1 MGDDRWIEVTP
12 SQFDHERAGL
22 EYLHERV
29 PNQAPYRVWTNFEFR
44 DGHGRW
50 HECDALLLGQGALY
64 LIELKHY
71 YGRITGNDRLWTRN
85 GRTEDSPLLLA
96 RRKAQYL
103 SSRLKDE
110 AEQWAREVH
119 EDPRQLRQLVPWV
132 QEAVFLHHEKTRLA
146 LPPASCKNIY
156 VFDDLTRDPGPLGIS
171 DLINEPPRRQLIGP
185 NQEAI
190 LAELLKRIGL
200 VQRRERTAG
209 SWVIMDGGALDQGD
223 GWQDWEASHK
233 ESGDR
238 ARIRFYTGATDHD
251 RMVASSLAEHEYRVM
266 RRLSHDGLQA
276 PRDLVSEEHLGRG
289 LVYDYDE
296 HLERLD
302 LWLANHDDS
311 ADLSQRLQ
319 IITSIGEVLEY
330 AHGNGVVHRGLS
342 PHAVWVGP
350 PAQPDG
356 PLTVK
361 VSDWLSVGSTTSD
374 STVTG
379 VTRLLNTANLDDDE
393 QERAVYAAPENRWS
407 AQGLDR
413 QALDLFSLGA
423 VAYFVLS
430 GNAPAA
436 TPQDLTTRLKEQR
449 GLDLAVDVP
458 EVTDAL
464 RTAILKA
471 TNPLPRERLAT
482 AHEFLTQ
489 LTDVDRPVT
498 ESTLDPRDAGARD
511 QLASGRFIVQ
521 KRLGKGSTAVG
532 LLVEDTSLHTKTRER
547 VLKVALDERAS
558 RRLEDEAEVLSQVDS
573 PRVAAFIDGPIELG
587 GTTALLLEN
596 AGEQT
601 LQQHLRERG
610 GRLSV
615 DQLETF
621 GDDLLMALAALAKA
635 GIDHRDVKPA
645 NIGVGKDSRKRL
657 RLKLFDFSLSRAPG
671 TDTNAGTP
679 PYLDPFLGE
688 AEGRPQFDTAAERY
702 SVAVVQFEMASG
714 YRPWY
719 GEDSQA
725 SPDVV
730 TDDVTIQP
738 DAFPPA
744 LQREL
749 EGYFRRALSRDVSK
763 RFDTID
769 EMRSAWRQIFS
780 TVTRTVTPDDEDLA
794 DDATLE
800 TPLEDSG
807 FTARALSALEPL
819 DLKTVGDF
827 LAVEAMS
834 LNHLKGATQP
844 TRTEIRKRRREWEKK
859 LGKQT
864 AALSTDKL
872 PALTDIAT
880 MLAEATDG
888 DRRRELVELIVGT
901 RRSNLDG
908 FALQSIIGAKMNRPA
923 ATPQVNQDLQHVLE
937 DWSRQDATRDILDKL
952 AQSVDNGLT
961 RLGGVAALP
970 ELIAEIADGTLT
982 GSQEHLTR
990 REWRIA
996 EGLLRFVVDRR
1007 RYQVHGGSNAAMID
1021 PRRRDDLVMALA
1033 LRAKDDADRAPLFDV
1048 AEALGRAADQATEGL
1063 GGTVLASSRSQA
1075 VVGPVLASY
1084 ETALAQDSRAAAL
1097 GQGMRARRLA
1107 ASFSTRS
1114 GLTSSG
1120 EFYSKDDLGDADAIR
1135 IALAGLGDTEKLSPH
1150 AIRTRV
1156 GARFPG
1162 RDTLP
1167 GRPQLDALV
1176 EEAGLELRF
1185 DETSGDYFNPTYQT
1199 PGTSFTA
1206 RGATQFGV
1214 DLVEVE
1220 DSATTR
1226 RLEESARH
1234 RSYLVLGAEP
1244 TRLYRLVRALGSRFN
1259 APELDVSK
1267 CLLDA
1272 LHRLS
1277 DHDRRVPAWPIL
1289 IDADAQPETSRAHA
1303 GLSKVIELAMP
1314 AVRSQLLDEVAATTE
1329 RMEAEEADGSDSP
1342 APLVLTNVAPLVRY
1356 GHVKL
1361 LREFSDLTVARG
1373 RAVWVVV
1380 PQYGLHVG
1388 PEVDDVRL
1396 VTSPNQFV
1404 AVDRT
1409 WIDAEALRE
1418 HGESQLVAQEETE

>member
-71 YGRITGNDRLWTRN
+71 YGTISGNDRLWTRN

-96 RRKAQYL
+96 RRKAQYF
-103 SSRLKDE
+103 SSRLKAE
-110 AEQWAREVH
+110 AEEWAREKGVR
-119 EDPRQLRQLVPWV
+119 DLQQVRGIVPWV
-132 QEAVFLHHEKTRLA
+132 QEAVFLHHEETRLA
-146 LPPASCKNIY
+146 LPPDSCKNIY
-156 VFDDLTRDPGPLGIS
+156 VLDELARDPGPQGIS
-171 DLINEPPRRQLIGP
+171 SLINEPARMQPIGSI
-185 NQEAI
+185 QEE
-190 LAELLKRIGL
+190 LLVSLLKRIGL

-209 SWVIMDGGALDQGD
+209 SWVIVDGGALDQGE

-233 ESGDR
+233 ESGDA

-266 RRLSHDGLQA
+266 RRLSHEGLQA
-276 PRDLVSEEHLGRG
+276 PRDLVSEDNLGRG
-289 LVYDYDE
+289 LVYDYDKS
-296 HLERLD
+296 LERLD
-302 LWLANHDDS
+302 LWLANHQDS

-330 AHGNGVVHRGLS
+330 VHGNGIVHRGLS

-350 PAQPDG
+350 PTQPDG

-393 QERAVYAAPENRWS
+393 RERAVYAAPENRWS
-407 AQGLDR
+407 AVGVDR
-413 QALDLFSLGA
+413 QSLDLFSLGA

-430 GNAPAA
+430 GKAPAS
-436 TPQDLTTRLKEQR
+436 TPADLTVRLREQH
-449 GLDLAVDVP
+449 GLDIAIDVP
-458 EVTDAL
+458 EVTDSL
-464 RTAILKA
+464 RTAILNA
-471 TNPLPRERLAT
+471 TNPLPGARLAT

-489 LTDVDRPVT
+489 LTAVDRPVT
-498 ESTLDPRDAGARD
+498 KSTLDPRDAVAGD
-511 QLASGRFIVQ
+511 QLANGRFTVL

-532 LLVEDTSLHTKTRER
+532 LLVDDNSLHSKTRER

-558 RRLEDEAEVLSQVDS
+558 RRLSDEADILSQVDS

-587 GTTALLLEN
+587 DTTALLLEN
-596 AGEQT
+596 AGEET

-621 GDDLLMALAALAKA
+621 GDDLLEALAALAKA

-645 NIGVGKDSRKRL
+645 NIGVGRDSRKRL

-688 AEGRPQFDTAAERY
+688 EKGRTQFDTAAERY
-702 SVAVVQFEMASG
+702 SVAVVQFEMATG

-725 SPDVV
+725 APDVV
-730 TDDVTIQP
+730 SDDVTIQP

-744 LQREL
+744 LQHKL
-749 EGYFRRALSRDVSK
+749 EGYFHQALAREVTH
-763 RFDTID
+763 RFDTIAD
-769 EMRSAWRQIFS
+769 MRSAWKQIFS
-780 TVTRTVTPDDEDLA
+780 TVTRTLTPDDEDLA
-794 DDATLE
+794 DQATAE
-800 TPLEDSG
+800 TPLENSG

-819 DLKTVGDF
+819 HLGTVGDF

-844 TRTEIRKRRREWEKK
+844 TRTEIRKRRREWEKR
-859 LGKQT
+859 LGKQG
-864 AALSTDKL
+864 AALSADKL
-872 PALTDIAT
+872 PPLPDIAST
-880 MLAEATDG
+880 LAKGTDSN
-888 DRRRELVELIVGT
+888 RRKELVELILGT
-901 RRSNLDG
+901 RRTTLDG
-908 FALQSIIGAKMNRPA
+908 FALQSVVGAKMDRPA
-923 ATPQVNQDLQHVLE
+923 STALVNQELQHVLE
-937 DWSRQDATRDILDKL
+937 GWSHEETTRTILDKMAKTL
-952 AQSVDNGLT
+952 DEDLD

-970 ELIAEIADGTLT
+970 ELITEFADSTVT
-982 GSQEHLTR
+982 GSQDHLSR
-990 REWRIA
+990 GDQRIA
-996 EGLLRFVVDRR
+996 EGLLRLVVDRR
-1007 RYQVHGGSNAAMID
+1007 RYQVHGGAVAKTISLRRRADVVLTLAYRPELLDLADALGGAADSAIASLGGMVLSSERSQAAID
-1021 PRRRDDLVMALA
+1021 P
-1033 LRAKDDADRAPLFDV
+1033 
-1048 AEALGRAADQATEGL
+1048 
-1063 GGTVLASSRSQA
+1063 VLASS
-1075 VVGPVLASY
+1075 VN
-1084 ETALAQDSRAAAL
+1084 ALAGTAEAAILAQ
-1097 GQGMRARRLA
+1097 GQRARRLA
-1107 ASFSTRS
+1107 AATSFHA
-1114 GLTSSG
+1114 GVTSAG
-1120 EFYSKDDLGDADAIR
+1120 EFYSRDDLGDADAIR
-1135 IALAGLGDTEKLSPH
+1135 IALAGLADTERLSPN

-1156 GARFPG
+1156 DARFPW
-1162 RDTLP
+1162 RDRLP

-1176 EEAGLELRF
+1176 ERAGFELRF
-1185 DETSGDYFNPTYQT
+1185 DETNGDYFNPTYQAT
-1199 PGTSFTA
+1199 GTSFTA
-1206 RGATQFGV
+1206 RDATQFGV

-1226 RLEESARH
+1226 RLEESVRY

-1244 TRLYRLVRALGSRFN
+1244 TRLHRLVRALGSRFH
-1259 APELDVSK
+1259 APELDLSK
-1267 CLLDA
+1267 CFLDA

-1277 DHDRRVPAWPIL
+1277 DHDRRVPAWPVL
-1289 IDADAQPETSRAHA
+1289 VAADAQPEASRAHI

-1314 AVRSQLLDEVAATTE
+1314 EVRSTLLDAVAA
-1329 RMEAEEADGSDSP
+1329 RAESANSPASPGSDSP
-1342 APLVLTNVAPLVRY
+1342 APLVLTNVAPLVRCGY
-1356 GHVKL
+1356 VKI
-1361 LREFSDLTVARG
+1361 LRELSDLTVARG

-1404 AVDRT
+1404 EIDRT
-1409 WIDAEALRE
+1409 WIDAETDWAR
-1418 HGESQLVAQEETE
+1418 HDMRLVPHEETE